1 MAEDPGAVP
10 RTSRRAVAA
19 VVTAAVAAGVVY
31 SGWYL
36 VLGRFTAVDPDTV
49 SLVAVVMEWL
59 ASLTA
64 GVVLLVAA
72 GHRHGAARRSWLAF
86 GVGACLWSMGSL
98 VWVVSLAHGTEPPSP
113 GLADAFYLAL
123 PPAMAVGVLTHP
135 APRRSQVQTRAVI
148 DGLLVA
154 SSLLL
159 LLWIGLRGITQT
171 TSPASALV
179 NLAFPLTDVAIITM
193 LVGVVPR
200 IHGRDRTPM
209 LLLAWGMGCVAA
221 SDLTLVV
228 LDAYGAYQDA
238 PLVTDAPWTMGFVL
252 MAGAG
257 WLVRTTSAPAMAAT
271 APPAAVRRAAPRS
284 APIVLAG
291 VALVVALVDLSLRRN
306 DLPWTI
312 PIAVVV
318 VGLLLTRQSWTLT
331 ENRRLSDHLS
341 HTVDRLAHQAGHD
354 RLTGLPNRS
363 GLTERLETT
372 AHAAAT
378 AGTWSAVLFVDIDH
392 LKSVND
398 SLGHARGDAVI
409 STIAGR
415 LASQEQ
421 AEVTRFGGDE
431 FVMVFSCVDGAR
443 TMEDVAREVV
453 ERAAAPISSD
463 ELTLQPSVSVGV
475 APVRGGT
482 SPEELLRR
490 ADTALYRA
498 KAAGRQRAV
507 VYDPA
512 MDTDTLR
519 RVDLEPELRRALD
532 EDEFEV
538 HYQPVVDLSSGRLIG
553 AEALLRWRHPVEG
566 LLTPD
571 HFLDEADAMGLLGPI
586 GDRTLL
592 EAATR
597 FAEVNAR
604 PDQEP
609 VRVAVNLSASE
620 LSTADAV
627 DRVQSVLGASGL
639 APDLMILEIRED
651 VVVDDSTRRTI
662 DRLCELGVGVAID
675 DFGTG
680 NSSLRQLG
688 SYPASILKVD
698 RTFVDGLG
706 TEDQDTFIVR
716 ALLNLAQ
723 KLGLQTV
730 AEGVETA
737 EQVRL
742 LQALGCDAAQ
752 GWYYDRALPFG
763 RFDRSHL
770 GGRSSRHL
778 RSVT

>member
-1 MAEDPGAVP
+1 MAEDPGAVS

-64 GVVLLVAA
+64 GVMLLVAA

-98 VWVVSLAHGTEPPSP
+98 VWVVSLAHGSEPPSP

-154 SSLLL
+154 TSLLL

-291 VALVVALVDLSLRRN
+291 VALVVALVDLSVRRN

-331 ENRRLSDHLS
+331 ENRRLSDHLVP
-341 HTVDRLAHQAGHD
+341 HRRPAGPPGRPRPPDRPAQPVGPDRAAGDDGPRRRNRRDLVRGDVRGHRPPQVRQRLA
-354 RLTGLPNRS
+354 
-363 GLTERLETT
+363 
-372 AHAAAT
+372 
-378 AGTWSAVLFVDIDH
+378 
-392 LKSVND
+392 
-398 SLGHARGDAVI
+398 
-409 STIAGR
+409 
-415 LASQEQ
+415 
-421 AEVTRFGGDE
+421 
-431 FVMVFSCVDGAR
+431 
-443 TMEDVAREVV
+443 
-453 ERAAAPISSD
+453 
-463 ELTLQPSVSVGV
+463 
-475 APVRGGT
+475 
-482 SPEELLRR
+482 
-490 ADTALYRA
+490 
-498 KAAGRQRAV
+498 
-507 VYDPA
+507 
-512 MDTDTLR
+512 
-519 RVDLEPELRRALD
+519 
-532 EDEFEV
+532 
-538 HYQPVVDLSSGRLIG
+538 
-553 AEALLRWRHPVEG
+553 
-566 LLTPD
+566 
-571 HFLDEADAMGLLGPI
+571 GP
-586 GDRTLL
+586 
-592 EAATR
+592 
-597 FAEVNAR
+597 
-604 PDQEP
+604 
-609 VRVAVNLSASE
+609 
-620 LSTADAV
+620 
-627 DRVQSVLGASGL
+627 
-639 APDLMILEIRED
+639 
-651 VVVDDSTRRTI
+651 
-662 DRLCELGVGVAID
+662 
-675 DFGTG
+675 
-680 NSSLRQLG
+680 
-688 SYPASILKVD
+688 
-698 RTFVDGLG
+698 
-706 TEDQDTFIVR
+706 
-716 ALLNLAQ
+716 
-723 KLGLQTV
+723 
-730 AEGVETA
+730 
-737 EQVRL
+737 
-742 LQALGCDAAQ
+742 
-752 GWYYDRALPFG
+752 
-763 RFDRSHL
+763 
-770 GGRSSRHL
+770 
-778 RSVT
+778 